1 MSAQKEPGMP
11 SVSSTSRVDPL
22 VGTVLGG
29 KYRLEVLIARGG
41 TGAVYRAIQSP
52 IERAV
57 AVKLMRPDLDE
68 ASRAS
73 FEERFL
79 REAAQLGRLQH
90 PNIVTVYDFGRT
102 TMGECYIV
110 MELLDGHTLK
120 DVLSKQVMPPS
131 WGLTVSIQIAR
142 GLRAA
147 HRKGLTHRDIKAGN
161 VMLVADE
168 DGQPIAK
175 LLDFGLVKAL
185 DEHTLTSAG
194 VFIGT
199 PHYVSPEQ
207 AKGLEADPRSDVYSL
222 GVLMYRIFTGKLP
235 YYSRNAMAIAMSHVQ
250 EPFPPIAQR
259 APEVAVPGEI
269 EVLIKRCMQKQADA
283 RFADAQY
290 LHEALVHVRKQLFP
304 DLISGSAESI
314 SEGVP
319 LPAPVQLSDPAITSV
334 PPPAP
339 ANNWLLV
346 GAFTALMLL
355 MLGVPLAIL
364 FSGVLDAEAPPPL
377 SVTAPSQVPVPP
389 PEPAEVI
396 ELAPTIREVALLIS
410 SEPSGATVT
419 FRGEE
424 LGQTPYAGS
433 VTLTDTDD
441 VLQLVS
447 LSKAGYSDIEV
458 AIDLSRE
465 QVATHGTLVAKPRP
479 RPTQPVP
486 AAVPVPE
493 TTEPAASVGR
503 EANIVADGVY
513 FTDAE
518 AAAALRALNQA
529 SEDELRAV
537 GISGRQINIILR
549 GRPFSSIEAF
559 AQTHYIGPV
568 TVAALKSLR

>member
-1 MSAQKEPGMP
+1 MATQKEPGMP
-11 SVSSTSRVDPL
+11 SVNSTSRVDPL

-29 KYRLEVLIARGG
+29 KYKLERLIARGG

-52 IERAV
+52 INRAV
-57 AVKLMRPDLDE
+57 AIKLMRPDLDE
-68 ASRAS
+68 ASRSS

-120 DVLSKQVMPPS
+120 DALSKQVMPPS
-131 WGLTVSIQIAR
+131 WGVSISMQIAR

-161 VMLVADE
+161 VMLVDDE
-168 DGQPIAK
+168 DGRPVAK

-235 YYSRNAMAIAMSHVQ
+235 YYSRNAMAIAMAHVQ

-259 APEVAVPGEI
+259 APEVEVPAAI
-269 EVLIKRCMQKQADA
+269 EAIIRRCMMKQAKD

-290 LHEALVHVRKQLFP
+290 LYDALVQVRKQLFP
-304 DLISGSAESI
+304 NFISGSAESI
-314 SEGVP
+314 AEGTSI
-319 LPAPVQLSDPAITSV
+319 PAPVRLNDPSTITDIG
-334 PPPAP
+334 PPAP
-339 ANNWLLV
+339 NNWLLV
-346 GAFTALMLL
+346 GSFTVLVLL
-355 MLGVPLAIL
+355 LLGVPLAIF
-364 FSGVLDAEAPPPL
+364 FSGVLDPRPPPMPPV
-377 SVTAPSQVPVPP
+377 SQAPVSPSQ
-389 PEPAEVI
+389 PAEVI
-396 ELAPTIREVALLIS
+396 ELAPTTREVALLIS
-410 SEPSGATVT
+410 SEPSDATVI
-419 FRGEE
+419 FNGEV

-433 VTLTDTDD
+433 LTITDTDE

-447 LSKAGYSDIEV
+447 LQKDGYSDVEV
-458 AIDLSRE
+458 ALDLSRD
-465 QVATHGTLVAKPRP
+465 QVAAHGTLVARPRP
-479 RPTQPVP
+479 RPRQETAPPTP
-486 AAVPVPE
+486 AADVA
-493 TTEPAASVGR
+493 AASSGGSDR
-503 EANIVADGVY
+503 IDADGVY
-513 FTDAE
+513 FTEAE
-518 AAAALRALNQA
+518 AAAALRLLNEGT
-529 SEDELRAV
+529 EDELREV
-537 GISGRQINIILR
+537 GIAGRQVNIILEK
-549 GRPFSSIEAF
+549 RPFASVEAF
-559 AQTHYIGPV
+559 ADTFYIGPM
-568 TVAALKSLR
+568 TVAAIKSAR